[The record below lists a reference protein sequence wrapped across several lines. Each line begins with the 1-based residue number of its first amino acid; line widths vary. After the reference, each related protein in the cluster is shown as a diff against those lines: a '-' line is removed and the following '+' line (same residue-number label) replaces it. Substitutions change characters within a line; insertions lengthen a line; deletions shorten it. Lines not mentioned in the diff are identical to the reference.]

1 MTKLNHFNES
11 GEAHMV
17 DVGNKAETHRIA
29 VASGTIS
36 MLPATFLLV
45 RDGTAKK
52 GDVLGVARIAGIQGA
67 KKSADL
73 IPLSHPIPIN
83 RVAIEFLL
91 DDKTH
96 TIACRATVETFGR
109 TGVEME
115 ALSAVAIGLLTI
127 YDMVKAVDR
136 GMVIGNVRLLE
147 KHGGA
152 SGDWLRH

>member
-11 GEAHMV
+11 GDAHMV

-52 GDVLGVARIAGIQGA
+52 GDVLGVARIAAIQGA

-96 TIACRATVETFGR
+96 TIACRATVATFGR
-109 TGVEME
+109 TGVETHFYVCILWAIRGLSSINGRC
-115 ALSAVAIGLLTI
+115 ALIGQT
-127 YDMVKAVDR
+127 
-136 GMVIGNVRLLE
+136 
-147 KHGGA
+147 
-152 SGDWLRH
+152 LRELSNK